1 MEQQLE
7 KVLTEIVSQPDTVG
21 ALVTNRQGLCL
32 AAKGKINPNVSGIGM
47 AISEQVA
54 QLEPNNPKPAT
65 ICLYSGNKRC
75 IIQKN
80 HDLTGVIYKQ
90 IPGASVSASAMQ

>member
-7 KVLTEIVSQPDTVG
+7 KVLAEIVARQDTVG
-21 ALVTNRQGLCL
+21 ALLANRQGLCL
-32 AAKGKINPNVSGIGM
+32 GTKGEIDANVSGIGM

-54 QLEPNNPKPAT
+54 KLEPNTTVPAT

-75 IIQKN
+75 VIQKN
-80 HDLTGVIYKQ
+80 GEITGVIFKQ
-90 IPGASVSASAMQ
+90 QATASSTAASN